1 LSVEEFRTRDRG
13 ERIGVLRESKR
24 RSNMRASLTKIAAVS
39 VAAITLGAATIGAAT
54 PASAAGP
61 WHGGGGFRG
70 GWHGG
75 GWRGGWGGGWGWGA
89 PLAFGALAGAALAA
103 PYYYGGYGYYG
114 DSGCVAYQPA
124 YDQWGNYLGQR
135 PVNMC

>member
-1 LSVEEFRTRDRG
+1 MRTT
-13 ERIGVLRESKR
+13 
-24 RSNMRASLTKIAAVS
+24 LTKIAAVS
-39 VAAITLGAATIGAAT
+39 VAAIALGVATVGATT

-61 WHGGGGFRG
+61 WHGGGGFHGGWHGGGGWRG

-75 GWRGGWGGGWGWGA
+75 GWGWGL
-89 PLAFGALAGAALAA
+89 PLAAGALAGAALAA
-103 PYYYGGYGYYG
+103 PYYYGGYYG
-114 DSGCVAYQPA
+114 DAGCVAYQPS

>member
-1 LSVEEFRTRDRG
+1 
-13 ERIGVLRESKR
+13 
-24 RSNMRASLTKIAAVS
+24 MRASLGKIAAAS
-39 VAAITLGAATIGAAT
+39 VAAITLGAATIGVAT
-54 PASAAGP
+54 PTSAAP
-61 WHGGGGFRG
+61 WHGGGFHGGGFHGGGFHG

-75 GWRGGWGGGWGWGA
+75 GWRGGWGGGWGA

-114 DSGCVAYQPA
+114 DAGCVAYQPA